1 MWITKL
7 YQWLPSG
14 AAIIALVLARLTGNI
29 LRNANQP
36 AFFSHSDVAVLGLT
50 VLIGAWGVAKW
61 YAYYQ
66 VTCLLGRRRQ
76 YVTDAL
82 KEATL
87 LTLILTCAVVLWEVR
102 AIDRGF
108 AGLFFGW
115 YAVLLIL
122 AKSWQKKTASKTEPN
137 GLRYVLILGT
147 KMRALDIIEAI
158 ERDLGGDYQII
169 GALDISSDQ
178 VGQTLQSGVQVIGTV
193 DDLEDILR
201 RHVVDEL
208 IFTIPLRLI
217 TNAQDLFDLAEKVGA
232 TVRIVP
238 DWQVYSLAYKPQ
250 IASMAIESFKGIPT
264 MTLVTQKG
272 HFFANLIKELI
283 DYTGAVIL
291 VCLLLPLM
299 LLITLCIKLVDRGPV
314 IFRQERLG
322 LHGRQF
328 KVFKFRT
335 MVHDAEQM
343 QAELVSENESDGPV
357 FKIKDDPRIIPI
369 IGTVLR
375 RSGLDEL
382 PQLFNILKGQMSLV
396 GPRPPIPG
404 EVWRYDVPQLRRL
417 SVKPGITGLWQCTP
431 NRNSIPFAQWVA
443 LDLQYIDQ
451 WSLWLDLKILIKT
464 IFIFFRF
471 DGQ

>member
-1 MWITKL
+1 MWITRL

-14 AAIIALVLARLTGNI
+14 AAIVALLLARLTGNI
-29 LRNANQP
+29 LRKANQP
-36 AFFSHSDVAVLGLT
+36 EFFSHSDLAVLGLT
-50 VLIGAWGVAKW
+50 VMIGAWGVAKW

-66 VTCLLGRRRQ
+66 VTCLPGRRRK
-76 YVTDAL
+76 YVTDTL

-87 LTLILTCAVVLWEVR
+87 LTLILTSVVILGDVR
-102 AIDRGF
+102 ATDRWF
-108 AGLFFGW
+108 VVFFWGW
-115 YAVLLIL
+115 YSVLLSLI
-122 AKSWQKKTASKTEPN
+122 KSWQKKTVTKTELN
-137 GLRYVLILGT
+137 GLRYVLILGS
-147 KMRALDIIEAI
+147 KMRALDVIDVIE
-158 ERDLGGDYQII
+158 GDSAQDYHII
-169 GALDISSDQ
+169 GALDIASDQ
-178 VGQTLQSGVQVIGTV
+178 VGRSLRSGVQVIGTL
-193 DDLEDILR
+193 DDLENILR
-201 RHVVDEL
+201 QHVVDEL

-217 TNAQDLFDLAEKVGA
+217 TDAQQLFDLAEKVGA

-238 DWQVYSLAYKPQ
+238 DWQVHSLAYKPQ

-272 HFFANLIKELI
+272 HFFVKLIKELI
-283 DYTGAVIL
+283 DYGGAVIL
-291 VCLLLPLM
+291 ICLLLPLM
-299 LLITLCIKLVDRGPV
+299 LLIALCIKLVDRGPAL
-314 IFRQERLG
+314 FRQERLG
-322 LHGRQF
+322 LHGRKF

-343 QAELVSENESDGPV
+343 QAGLLSHNESDGPV
-357 FKIKDDPRIIPI
+357 FKIKKDPRIIPVV
-369 IGTVLR
+369 GTILR
-375 RSGLDEL
+375 RSGLDEI
-382 PQLFNILKGQMSLV
+382 PQLFNILNGEMSLV

-431 NRNSIPFAQWVA
+431 NRNRIPFDQWVA
-443 LDLQYIDQ
+443 LDLQYVDQ

>member
-1 MWITKL
+1 MWITRL

-14 AAIIALVLARLTGNI
+14 AAIVALLLARLTVII
-29 LRNANQP
+29 LRP
-36 AFFSHSDVAVLGLT
+36 AKTPVIFSLSDAAVLGLIAL
-50 VLIGAWGVAKW
+50 VGAWGVARW
-61 YAYYQ
+61 YTYYRK
-66 VTCLLGRRRQ
+66 TCLPRSRQ
-76 YVTDAL
+76 KYITDAL
-82 KEATL
+82 KEAIL

-102 AIDRGF
+102 AADRWFMGF
-108 AGLFFGW
+108 FSGW
-115 YAVLLIL
+115 YAVLMIL
-122 AKSWQKKTASKTEPN
+122 AKRFQKNYSSRTEAN
-137 GLRYVLILGT
+137 GLRYVLILGS
-147 KMRALDIIEAI
+147 KLRALDIIDVI
-158 ERDLGGDYQII
+158 ERDSAGDYQII
-169 GALDISSDQ
+169 GALDIETDR
-178 VGQTLQSGVQVIGTV
+178 VGQTLRPGVEVIGTLN
-193 DDLEDILR
+193 DLEDILR
-201 RHVVDEL
+201 HHVVDEL

-238 DWQVYSLAYKPQ
+238 DWQVYSLAYEPQ

-272 HFFANLIKELI
+272 QFYASLIKELI
-283 DYTGAVIL
+283 DHIGAVIL
-291 VCLLLPLM
+291 ICLLSPLM
-299 LLITLCIKLVDRGPV
+299 IFIVLSIKLVNRGPAV
-314 IFRQERLG
+314 FRQKRLG

-328 KVFKFRT
+328 NVFKFRT

-343 QAELVSENESDGPV
+343 QAELVSQNESDGPV
-357 FKIKDDPRIIPI
+357 FKIKHDPRIIPV
-369 IGTVLR
+369 IGTALR

-431 NRNSIPFAQWVA
+431 KRNSIPFAEWVA

-451 WSLWLDLKILIKT
+451 WSLRLDLKILIKT
-464 IFIFFRF
+464 IYIFFRF